1 MLEVST
7 SQAGNVNVIATQNE
21 GLSVDYW
28 AERATNTIV
37 SVGSQSHPVISE
49 QANAFKQEVLHVVK
63 HYMHEAI
70 KSKKT
75 DLVAE
80 FEQGGYQDMAEILRK
95 M

>member
-21 GLSVDYW
+21 GLSLDHW

-37 SVGSQSHPVISE
+37 SVGSQSHPVIQE
-49 QANAFKQEVLHVVK
+49 QANAFKQEVLHVIK
-63 HYMHEAI
+63 HYMSEAV
-70 KSKKT
+70 KSSRT
-75 DLVAE
+75 DLIAE
-80 FEQGGYQDMAEILRK
+80 FEQGGYKDMAEILRK